1 MVEWVIHLTFI
12 DVFQSNCKYRYII
25 WDHALNGTNAKM
37 LDLKKADRF
46 LNPTSKSPV
55 GNVGDFYV
63 RLKPGLLFLMLPL
76 PQRPR
81 SSPTSPN
88 RAHP

>member
-63 RLKPGLLFLMLPL
+63 RLKPCLLF
-76 PQRPR
+76 
-81 SSPTSPN
+81 
-88 RAHP
+88 